1 MQKIIDCKTLKK
13 KSCAFIFK
21 LLWFLSNVTD
31 AQDLHACASVHVC
44 TCSNATPHILIKMPP
59 EVIKPIRTAEEV
71 KSKRVVFTAWV
82 HCYGAGWVVMTRLLA
97 FSVIRWHQQADQT
110 CRGRSQTSPF
120 QTALRVSLLVG
131 DCAYVHHR
139 ACVCVRWRRQ

>member
-1 MQKIIDCKTLKK
+1 M
-13 KSCAFIFK
+13 SCAFIFK

-31 AQDLHACASVHVC
+31 AQDLHACAIVHVC
-44 TCSNATPHILIKMPP
+44 TCSNATPHILIQMPP

-82 HCYGAGWVVMTRLLA
+82 RCYGAGWVVMTRLLA
-97 FSVIRWHQQADQT
+97 FSVMRWHQQADQT

-120 QTALRVSLLVG
+120 QTALHES
-131 DCAYVHHR
+131 
-139 ACVCVRWRRQ
+139 